1 MAADLKK
8 PIALLFV
15 TSVLW
20 GASFVAGKIALGSMA
35 PAAAAF
41 WRFALG
47 TATLVPIWLW
57 KGGMKVLPRRARDF
71 GGLFLLGVV
80 GIFGY
85 NWFFFKGLQQ
95 VEAGAAA
102 LVVTTN
108 PALTAVVSAVLL
120 RERLSALKTL
130 GFVLA
135 ATGALVVLTGGELSA
150 LLRLRTGPGSALLG
164 LAVLSWVAY
173 VVLGR
178 VVMARVSPLTTTT
191 AAFVVGLPLLA
202 GASAAEGSLVPA
214 LHAPAAAWV
223 ALVFMGVFCSAL
235 AFLWFYEGV
244 SLLGAARASVFIYL
258 VPGFALITSHW
269 VLGEK
274 LTGAKLAGGAL
285 VLLGVVLT
293 SLQLPKRRSRN
304 A

>member
-1 MAADLKK
+1 VNSDLRK
-8 PIALLFV
+8 PVFLLFL

-20 GASFVAGKIALGSMA
+20 GASFVAGKIALAHMA
-35 PAAAAF
+35 PASAAF

-57 KGGMKVLPRRARDF
+57 KGGPAVLPRRARDY
-71 GGLFLLGVV
+71 GGLVVLGIF

-85 NWFFFKGLQQ
+85 NWFFFQGLQH
-95 VEAGAAA
+95 VEPGAAA

-108 PALTAVVSAVLL
+108 PALTAIVSALLL
-120 RERLSALKTL
+120 RETLSPLKTL
-130 GFVLA
+130 GFLLA
-135 ATGALVVLTGGELSA
+135 AAGALVVLTGGVLGN
-150 LLRLRTGPGSALLG
+150 LLTLRFGPGSGLLA

-178 VVMARVSPLTTTT
+178 VVMATVSPLTATT

-202 GASAAEGSLVPA
+202 AAAAAEGSLT
-214 LHAPAAAWV
+214 LSMHAPPGAWAAIT
-223 ALVFMGVFCSAL
+223 FMGVLCSGL

-244 SLLGAARASVFIYL
+244 SVLGAARASVFIYL
-258 VPGFALITSHW
+258 VPGFALLTSHW
-269 VLGEK
+269 VLGES
-274 LTGAKLAGGAL
+274 LTAAKLAGGGL
-285 VLLGVVLT
+285 VLLGVALT
-293 SLQLPKRRSRN
+293 SLPSRSR